1 MGPRGDPGHMAQA
14 RMDRGFGMGQGF
26 GGNPH
31 PGRRN
36 FPDMDYDG
44 GQKRRRYWAKML
56 LQKCN
61 DVIDT
66 AMYNCDGKVSAHA
79 VVGPEYFATSK
90 SLSKVL
96 KGCTCRAVETAVN
109 YTWQWYDC
117 MCC

>member
-1 MGPRGDPGHMAQA
+1 
-14 RMDRGFGMGQGF
+14 
-26 GGNPH
+26 
-31 PGRRN
+31 
-36 FPDMDYDG
+36 
-44 GQKRRRYWAKML
+44 ML

-109 YTWQWYDC
+109 YT
-117 MCC
+117 